1 MQGRETHPAALHLK
15 LPGLHCWR
23 RNQLC
28 PLLQHPPARLPVLP
42 AFAGSQPALQPLTGA
57 LFTQALPEQ
66 ANHAGCACTPQR
78 ALVSGGVLHPDKNRL
93 LFYIRNPHGC
103 SSPPSHRQN
112 KSLCNPPPPH
122 TQVLHTTGTKPG
134 RSKLH
139 LTTSTCS
146 HGALAPK
153 SFGTLAA
160 NAQQPWWAADCSGF

>member
-1 MQGRETHPAALHLK
+1 MQGRITHPAALHLK

-28 PLLQHPPARLPVLP
+28 PLVQHSPARLPVLP

-112 KSLCNPPPPH
+112 KSLFNPPH
-122 TQVLHTTGTKPG
+122 TCTDA
-134 RSKLH
+134 
-139 LTTSTCS
+139 S
-146 HGALAPK
+146 HNRDQAREEA
-153 SFGTLAA
+153 S
-160 NAQQPWWAADCSGF
+160 CI